1 MQTNQIHIRLT
12 HPIRSAVIG
21 HGIVKGEGI
30 YLRRD
35 NRLGVPIH
43 FVEVNG
49 NTEVLFDD
57 EFIFITESGE
67 TIFSGKQ

>member
-30 YLRRD
+30 YL
-35 NRLGVPIH
+35 LGVPIH